1 MSNEQFK
8 IEYEGKKVFVHKIGD
23 SQPEQEQVYGK
34 NFRPKYLSPSKNND
48 KRNTI
53 SMQSPGQQNLNGL
66 VKIKAY
72 DSLITD
78 ELPVLQCNL
87 LPTQL
92 DHVKLLL
99 CEQEDKSYP
108 KLTQDASIKLEIEKQ
123 N

>member
-1 MSNEQFK
+1 
-8 IEYEGKKVFVHKIGD
+8 
-23 SQPEQEQVYGK
+23 
-34 NFRPKYLSPSKNND
+34 
-48 KRNTI
+48 
-53 SMQSPGQQNLNGL
+53 MQSPGQQNLNGL

>member
-1 MSNEQFK
+1 M
-8 IEYEGKKVFVHKIGD
+8 
-23 SQPEQEQVYGK
+23 
-34 NFRPKYLSPSKNND
+34 
-48 KRNTI
+48 
-53 SMQSPGQQNLNGL
+53 NGL

-108 KLTQDASIKLEIEKQ
+108 KLTQEAHLKLEIEKQ